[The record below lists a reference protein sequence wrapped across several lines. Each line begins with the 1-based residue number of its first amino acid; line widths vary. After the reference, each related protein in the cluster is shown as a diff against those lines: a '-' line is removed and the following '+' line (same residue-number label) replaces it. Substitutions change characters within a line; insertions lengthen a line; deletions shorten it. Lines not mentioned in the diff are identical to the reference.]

1 MNIQEVYNKISE
13 LTPKFPCLAM
23 ISLERTLEKIQDEG
37 LSNFRYNQIKQA
49 LETLKDFNINELPS
63 PQKEEYGVAQKE
75 AIDIIEKSL
84 ELFPPSNA

>member
-23 ISLERTLEKIQDEG
+23 ISLERT
-37 LSNFRYNQIKQA
+37 